1 MKPPQT
7 SPRRAAAAAHFRT
20 KIEEAEAGGAA
31 RDAMTLRL
39 TLTDASQIK
48 RDPSVP
54 LEAISFTDGEMRYLG
69 VKVVQGSVTTSAL
82 DLSEPS

>member
-1 MKPPQT
+1 
-7 SPRRAAAAAHFRT
+7 
-20 KIEEAEAGGAA
+20 
-31 RDAMTLRL
+31 MTLRL

-54 LEAISFTDGEMRYLG
+54 VDDISFIDGEMRFLG
-69 VKVVQGSVTTSAL
+69 VKVVQGSVATSAL